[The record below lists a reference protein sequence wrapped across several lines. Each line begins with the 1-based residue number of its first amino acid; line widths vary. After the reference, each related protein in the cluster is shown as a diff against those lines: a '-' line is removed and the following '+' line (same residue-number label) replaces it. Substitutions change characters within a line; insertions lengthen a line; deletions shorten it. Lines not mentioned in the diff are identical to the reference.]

1 MRRILVLISI
11 LFTLES
17 CLPSSSDTT
26 LIRGRIEG
34 GIADKV
40 SVYVLDYGI
49 NEDIEVL
56 DGAFT
61 YEVPTNKAIVATF
74 SCTLDGDEQEVAIIP
89 DGFPL
94 TITFKPDGATQV
106 SDNRK
111 SINHRLAE
119 EEMVYHKQVDGL
131 QEWISLQRSGAPKDQ
146 IDSVLTAVR
155 GFSKMLDSL
164 AREDIEC
171 HKDNFMA
178 VHALVQLNS
187 LTDERKDSIIN
198 TLDSAVIQTARI
210 QMIQRQIHGR
220 LYAKEGMPFV
230 DFCVETDSG
239 ETHLSDYV
247 GKGKYVLADFWA
259 SWCQP
264 CIMEFPNLKSIYD
277 RYNGDAFTVLGIAV
291 SDKETDSVATIEK
304 HQLPWPQIL
313 GTGDVATDAYG
324 IDGIPHIILFGPDGT
339 ILYRDLRGERIGQIL
354 KDIFGR

>member
-119 EEMVYHKQVDGL
+119 EEMGIPFYED
-131 QEWISLQRSGAPKDQ
+131 A
-146 IDSVLTAVR
+146 VLTNNRNRIEPEFVLNRDPAEPNVILYDDIITTGITIR
-155 GFSKMLDSL
+155 ETRRLLLD
-164 AREDIEC
+164 
-171 HKDNFMA
+171 
-178 VHALVQLNS
+178 
-187 LTDERKDSIIN
+187 
-198 TLDSAVIQTARI
+198 
-210 QMIQRQIHGR
+210 
-220 LYAKEGMPFV
+220 
-230 DFCVETDSG
+230 
-239 ETHLSDYV
+239 
-247 GKGKYVLADFWA
+247 KGH
-259 SWCQP
+259 
-264 CIMEFPNLKSIYD
+264 
-277 RYNGDAFTVLGIAV
+277 TVLIV
-291 SDKETDSVATIEK
+291 VAIRN
-304 HQLPWPQIL
+304 Q
-313 GTGDVATDAYG
+313 
-324 IDGIPHIILFGPDGT
+324 
-339 ILYRDLRGERIGQIL
+339 
-354 KDIFGR
+354 